1 LFEQFEY
8 CKFIEHL
15 YFNFT
20 IFAKP
25 KISLEVLQNQQQMTK
40 HIFTIILILI
50 NHSVFANDGAFFAKG
65 NQLIPINETTISVK
79 KEILTL
85 KKIRNQFIE
94 VTVYYEFF
102 NPNEDKKITVGFEAF
117 SPSGDVDG
125 TPKNGHH
132 PYMRDFTVELNN
144 SILKY
149 NVAYVTDSSYNK
161 NGKIKS
167 LDVPTSNNISNV
179 NEVGFYYVYHFDAN
193 FKKGINIVKHT
204 YNYDLS
210 GSVDYNYDFEY
221 VLTAANRWA
230 NKQIDDFTLIV
241 DIGEF
246 ESFSIN
252 KSFFKN
258 ANEWLVNGIG
268 KTEDIKGT
276 PNSFIENDAVKF
288 HLQKGNLIFQKKNFK
303 IKGDLFLYAQNYIG
317 YEDLGYIPFSYYQES
332 NIHEPQND
340 FQKRVLKNLP
350 FARRGYVFQNQELN
364 GFYKKMDWYVPNP
377 NYEPNVEILTENEKK
392 WIEKWK

>member
-1 LFEQFEY
+1 MAR
-8 CKFIEHL
+8 
-15 YFNFT
+15 N
-20 IFAKP
+20 
-25 KISLEVLQNQQQMTK
+25 
-40 HIFTIILILI
+40 IFTLLLILI
-50 NHSVFANDGAFFAKG
+50 NYSVFANDGAFFAKG
-65 NQLIPINETTISVK
+65 NQLIPINETEISVA

-117 SPSGDVDG
+117 SPLGDVDG
-125 TPKNGHH
+125 TPKKGHH

-149 NVAYVTDSSYNK
+149 NVAYVTDSLYNK
-161 NGKIKS
+161 SGNIKS
-167 LDVPTSNNISNV
+167 LDVPTSDDISNV
-179 NEVGFYYVYHFDAN
+179 NEVDFYYVYHFEAN

-210 GSVDYNYDFEY
+210 GSIHNNYDFEY
-221 VLTAANRWA
+221 VLTAANRWS
-230 NKQIDDFTLIV
+230 NKQIDDFTLII

-246 ESFSIN
+246 ETFSIN
-252 KSFFKN
+252 KSFFNN
-258 ANEWLVNGIG
+258 ANEWLINGIG
-268 KTEDIKGT
+268 KTEDLKT
-276 PNSFIENDAVKF
+276 SPNSFSENDAVKF

-303 IKGDLFLYAQNYIG
+303 INGDLFLQAQNYFGIQNL
-317 YEDLGYIPFSYYQES
+317 DYIPFSSYQED
-332 NIHEPQND
+332 NINEPQND
-340 FQKRVLKNLP
+340 FQKKVLKNLP

-364 GFYKKMDWYVPNP
+364 DFYRKLDWYIPNP
-377 NYEPNVEILTENEKK
+377 NYEPNLEILTENEKQ

>member
-1 LFEQFEY
+1 
-8 CKFIEHL
+8 
-15 YFNFT
+15 
-20 IFAKP
+20 
-25 KISLEVLQNQQQMTK
+25 MTRQ
-40 HIFTIILILI
+40 IFTIILIFI
-50 NHSVFANDGAFFAKG
+50 SYSSFANDGAFFAKG
-65 NQLIPINETTISVK
+65 NQLIPINETQISVK

-85 KKIRNQFIE
+85 KKVRNQFIE

-102 NPNEDKKITVGFEAF
+102 NPNNDKKITVGFEAF

-144 SILKY
+144 NILKY
-149 NVAYVTDSSYNK
+149 NIAYVADSLYTE

-167 LDVPTSNNISNV
+167 LGMPKIDDNTNV
-179 NEVGFYYVYHFDAN
+179 NEVGFYYVYHFDAT
-193 FKKGINIVKHT
+193 FKKGINVIKHT

-210 GSVDYNYDFEY
+210 GSIDYNYDFEY

-246 ESFSIN
+246 ETFSIN

-258 ANEWLVNGIG
+258 SNDWIVNGIG
-268 KTEDIKGT
+268 KTEEIKGT
-276 PNSFIENDAVKF
+276 PNSFIEYDAVKF
-288 HLQKGNLIFQKKNFK
+288 HLQKGNLVFQKKNFK
-303 IKGDLFLYAQNYIG
+303 IIGDLFLYAQNY
-317 YEDLGYIPFSYYQES
+317 LGIENLDYVPFSYYQVDKI
-332 NIHEPQND
+332 NEPQNE
-340 FQKRVLKNLP
+340 FQRKVLKNLP
-350 FARRGYVFQNQELN
+350 FARRGYIFQNQDLN
-364 GFYKKMDWYVPNP
+364 DFYRKLEWYIPNP
-377 NYEPNVEILTENEKK
+377 NYEPNIEILTENEKK